1 MAISRMQEPRQ
12 LYGLGSLVK
21 KIGKTIKK
29 VVKSPIGKAAI
40 LGLGGY
46 ALGGGFGPGGFAF
59 KNIPG
64 FTGAK
69 NLLMGSPL
77 GFKTAGD
84 SVARSGGIFNLAKKF
99 MGSTAGQVGIGAA
112 LSALA
117 ASGMD
122 QEEIAEIENDPEKL
136 KMYLKDYYSKT
147 NPDASGAEIEEFVRI
162 NSAVGGRV
170 GLEKGGSAF
179 EEYKQDL
186 EDGIISPDTTFNEW
200 LDNNAPDP
208 DYDKSFAIG
217 GRVGLESGTPKKG
230 LESISIKDLP
240 LIKGPYMI
248 KYDEDGNP
256 IKYPKPKGEPYRIQ
270 YDEEGNR
277 KKLPERVLLRN
288 KSAMGGRIGLEAGA
302 NKDFQEYLKGKKK
315 FQEQQNLENEYRDYL
330 EDKRRQKVAV
340 QKTMA
345 ANGGLMPMGQMR
357 MNKAGTIERDY
368 RETGGFVPVGIKEK
382 ADDVPAMLSKNE
394 FVMTAD
400 AVRGIGDGNIEKG
413 AQRLYDQMK
422 QAEKRVV

>member
-21 KIGKTIKK
+21 SIGKTVKK
-29 VVKSPIGKAAI
+29 IVKSPIGKAAI

-59 KNIPG
+59 RNIPG

-69 NLLMGSPL
+69 NLLMGKPL

-84 SVARSGGIFNLAKKF
+84 AVARSGGILDIGKKF
-99 MGSTAGQVGIGAA
+99 LGSTAGQVGVGAA

-136 KMYLKDYYSKT
+136 RMYLKDYYKKT
-147 NPDASGAEIEEFVRI
+147 NPEKSDEEIEEFVRI
-162 NSAVGGRV
+162 NSATGGRIGFANGKNLKMASMEENEIEFMRLV
-170 GLEKGGSAF
+170 EEFMERGFSQQEAIDSARDELERKA
-179 EEYKQDL
+179 
-186 EDGIISPDTTFNEW
+186 I
-200 LDNNAPDP
+200 
-208 DYDKSFAIG
+208 AIG

-230 LESISIKDLP
+230 LDSIRIKDLP
-240 LIKGPYMI
+240 VTKGPFII

-256 IKYPKPKGEPYRIQ
+256 IKFPKPKGEPYRYE
-270 YDEEGNR
+270 YDDEGNR
-277 KKLPERVLLRN
+277 KRPERVLLRN
-288 KSAMGGRIGLEAGA
+288 KSAMGGL
-302 NKDFQEYLKGKKK
+302 QS
-315 FQEQQNLENEYRDYL
+315 
-330 EDKRRQKVAV
+330 
-340 QKTMA
+340 
-345 ANGGLMPMGQMR
+345 MPMGQMR
-357 MNKAGTIERDY
+357 RNKAGTIERDY

-400 AVRGIGDGNIEKG
+400 AVRGMGNGNIEKG

>member
-21 KIGKTIKK
+21 SIGKTIKK
-29 VVKSPIGKAAI
+29 VVKSPIGKAAV

-59 KNIPG
+59 RNIPG

-69 NLLMGSPL
+69 NLLMGKPL

-84 SVARSGGIFNLAKKF
+84 AVARSGGILDIGKKF
-99 MGSTAGQVGIGAA
+99 LGSTAGQVGIGAA

-136 KMYLKDYYSKT
+136 RIYLKDYYSKT

-162 NSAVGGRV
+162 NSATGGRIGFNEGTNMKMAMSDDANERLLEKIYEDLLDEGFSPEEAAKKAREEFERQAIAIGGRV
-170 GLEKGGSAF
+170 GLEKGTPKPKF
-179 EEYKQDL
+179 DEEEYFRRIAE
-186 EDGIISPDTTFNEW
+186 EDRKSEEDEDYIRKII
-200 LDNNAPDP
+200 DP
-208 DYDKSFAIG
+208 ENMAIG

-248 KYDEDGNP
+248 KYDKDGNP
-256 IKYPKPKGEPYRIQ
+256 VKFPKPKGEPYR
-270 YDEEGNR
+270 YD
-277 KKLPERVLLRN
+277 PEKEIPKRLLRN
-288 KSAMGGRIGLEAGA
+288 KSAMGGL
-302 NKDFQEYLKGKKK
+302 QS
-315 FQEQQNLENEYRDYL
+315 
-330 EDKRRQKVAV
+330 
-340 QKTMA
+340 
-345 ANGGLMPMGQMR
+345 MPTGIMR
-357 MNKAGTIERDY
+357 KNKAGTIERDY

-422 QAEKRVV
+422 TAEKRVV

>member
-21 KIGKTIKK
+21 SIGKTIKK
-29 VVKSPIGKAAI
+29 VVKSPVGKAAL

-99 MGSTAGQVGIGAA
+99 MGSTAGQVGVGAA

-136 KMYLKDYYSKT
+136 RMYLKDYYSKT
-147 NPDASGAEIEEFVRI
+147 NPDATDVEVEEFVRI
-162 NSAVGGRV
+162 NSA
-170 GLEKGGSAF
+170 
-179 EEYKQDL
+179 
-186 EDGIISPDTTFNEW
+186 
-200 LDNNAPDP
+200 
-208 DYDKSFAIG
+208 IG
-217 GRVGLESGTPKKG
+217 GRVGLKKGTPKPKFD
-230 LESISIKDLP
+230 EEEYFRRIAEEDRKSKE
-240 LIKGPYMI
+240 
-248 KYDEDGNP
+248 DEDY
-256 IKYPKPKGEPYRIQ
+256 I
-270 YDEEGNR
+270 R
-277 KKLPERVLLRN
+277 KIIDPEN
-288 KSAMGGRIGLEAGA
+288 MAMGGMPTGIMRT
-302 NKDFQEYLKGKKK
+302 NK
-315 FQEQQNLENEYRDYL
+315 
-330 EDKRRQKVAV
+330 V
-340 QKTMA
+340 
-345 ANGGLMPMGQMR
+345 
-357 MNKAGTIERDY
+357 GTIERDY